1 MTQDAAENVH
11 QKNIRIIADAKIS
24 FPKLN
29 NRQKSHS
36 LEEQKR
42 GAIWGIF
49 FFNEDWAF
57 LGGLTS

>member
-29 NRQKSHS
+29 NSPKSHS

-49 FFNEDWAF
+49 F
-57 LGGLTS
+57 LTKTGLF